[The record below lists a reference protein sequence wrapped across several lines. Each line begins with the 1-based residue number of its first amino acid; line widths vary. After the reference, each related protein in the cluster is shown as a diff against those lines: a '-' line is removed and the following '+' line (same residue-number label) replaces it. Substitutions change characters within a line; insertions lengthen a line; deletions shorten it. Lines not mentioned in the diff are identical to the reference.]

1 MIAHEQKPS
10 SPRVDRPL
18 DGQRMSA
25 VIGIFAAVCVACTST
40 GHSGANQ
47 RPSATQVSPAD
58 PGHDVYPGSS
68 SSQAPSVAP
77 HLALPSAPPVAP
89 PPRDYRTEDE
99 RNSIDVFRAIAPS
112 TVFVTQTRVVVDYW
126 AGTSSE
132 MPAGSGSGFIWD
144 NQGHIVTNFHVIQ
157 GAQQLTVTLHDHR
170 RFEAK
175 VVGTEPRKDIAVL
188 KLQDVPADL
197 KPIPVREKAMP
208 LEVGQKTLAIGNP
221 FGLDQTLTTGIV
233 SALGREVQGIGGVTI
248 RDMVQTDA
256 AINPGNSGGPLLDS
270 SGYLIGMNTMIYS
283 RSGSSAGIGFA
294 VPVQFVKRVVPQIIE
309 FGKTKQ
315 VGLGVRIDQ
324 TQRLERR
331 LGVKGVI
338 VLEVIPDTPA
348 AKAGLVGLQRTAK
361 GLRLGHVIV
370 GINEFAVAD
379 YDDLYNAL
387 DRFNAGDRVRVRV
400 EGERAEQVITMDL
413 VEIP

>member
-1 MIAHEQKPS
+1 MILSQLWPV
-10 SPRVDRPL
+10 SPLANRTI
-18 DGQRMSA
+18 A
-25 VIGIFAAVCVACTST
+25 VTSVVLAANLAACTPT
-40 GHSGANQ
+40 GHSASQ
-47 RPSATQVSPAD
+47 RPSSTQAAAPESNLDNRTESPL
-58 PGHDVYPGSS
+58 PTM
-68 SSQAPSVAP
+68 SVAP
-77 HLALPSAPPVAP
+77 HAALPPQPPVAP
-89 PPRDYRTEDE
+89 PSADFRTEDE
-99 RNSIDVFRAIAPS
+99 RNSIDVFRTVAPS
-112 TVFVTQTRVVVDYW
+112 TVFVTQTRLVVDYW
-126 AGTSSE
+126 AGTTSE
-132 MPAGSGSGFIWD
+132 VPAGSGSGFIWD
-144 NQGHIVTNFHVIQ
+144 DQGHIVTNFHVIQ
-157 GAQQLTVTLHDHR
+157 GARQLTVTLHDHR
-170 RFEAK
+170 QFEAK
-175 VVGTEPRKDIAVL
+175 VVGAEPRKDIAVL
-188 KLQDVPADL
+188 QLLKAPPDL
-197 KPIPVREKAMP
+197 KPISVRDKALP

-221 FGLDQTLTTGIV
+221 FGLDQTLTTGVV

-294 VPVQFVKRVVPQIIE
+294 VPVQFIKRVVPQIIE

-315 VGLGVRIDQ
+315 VGLGVRIDP
-324 TQRLERR
+324 TQRLEQR

-348 AKAGLVGLQRTAK
+348 ARAGLMGLRRTGD

-370 GINEFAVAD
+370 GINEFKITD

-387 DRFNAGDRVRVRV
+387 DRFDPGSRVKVKV
-400 EGERAEQVITMDL
+400 EGEKAEQVIEMDL